1 MLKNKV
7 IKSVLSAALSI
18 VLMAGAAGCGNTSGT
33 SDSSSAAVSS
43 QSASASGSTASGTS
57 AGASAQSST
66 AAAPSA
72 DKDLVIRY
80 GYQPGHSQVVIADK
94 KGFFNEEFAKDNI
107 TFKFSKFQ
115 SGPALVT
122 SFTAGEL
129 DFGQVGDLPA
139 LSAKANNVDAK
150 IIGKYIS
157 SDKVNGLL
165 VAKNSGIKTIADLKG
180 KKVGVTI
187 GSTGHQLLYIYLESV
202 NLKPSD
208 IQQVNLQP
216 GDIVSSLVSGNI
228 DAAVTWEPYVTMT
241 IAKGVTDQIADG
253 VGYKKEV
260 DVIIGNNSFLQQH
273 PDASARILKV
283 LDKAGKWIAQN
294 KEEALKLVGEDAG
307 IDPSILAPTFS
318 KVVVDDI
325 GLSDED
331 ITSIKQSQ
339 EFLRKYEI
347 LKKDVDVD
355 SLVDTQY
362 LKLAGIQ

>member
-1 MLKNKV
+1 MFKNK
-7 IKSVLSAALSI
+7 ILKSVLSAALS
-18 VLMAGAAGCGNTSGT
+18 VLLIAGAAGCGNTSGAPN
-33 SDSSSAAVSS
+33 SSAASTS
-43 QSASASGSTASGTS
+43 GTAAASSTAQTPAAGT
-57 AGASAQSST
+57 SAQSS
-66 AAAPSA
+66 ASEAAPSA

-80 GYQPGHSQVVIADK
+80 AYQPGHSQVVIADK
-94 KGFFNEEFAKDNI
+94 KGFFDEEFGKDNI

-115 SGPALVT
+115 SGPHLIT

-139 LSAKANNVDAK
+139 LSAKANNVDLK

-157 SDKVNGLL
+157 SDKVNSLL
-165 VAKNSGIKTIADLKG
+165 ASKTSGIKAIEDLKG

-241 IAKGVTDQIADG
+241 IAKGITNQIADG

-273 PDASARILKV
+273 PDTTARVLKV

-294 KEEALKLVGEDAG
+294 KEEALKIVGEDAG
-307 IDPSILAPTFS
+307 IDPSVLAPTFS
-318 KVVVDDI
+318 KVIVDDI
-325 GLSDED
+325 GLIDED
-331 ITSIKQSQ
+331 IASIKKSH